1 MQKFIE
7 FSKREPKEG
16 DRKISYSQFTMYSNC
31 PKHWELAYIQNLRKF
46 SQSIHTLFG
55 TAMHETLQNY
65 VTMIFTHSAKAA
77 DEMDLEAMLRERMST
92 LYKEAVAQTEEHFS
106 TKEQMAEF
114 YRDGIAIINYMKRNR
129 STYFSNKNQELVGI
143 EIPICH
149 PALDGRDNILM
160 ISYLDVVL
168 RDKRTDEIIILDFKT
183 STSGWNKYQKADKT
197 KTAQLVIYKDY
208 YAQQYG
214 HDVEKINV
222 EYLILKRKLVEEAM
236 FPQKRIQSFVPA
248 SGKPTRNKIKREIED
263 WIKTCFNEDGS
274 YNTERQYIAI
284 AGKNNKNCKYCDFA
298 KNDSLCAKA
307 NRVKE

>member
-1 MQKFIE
+1 
-7 FSKREPKEG
+7 
-16 DRKISYSQFTMYSNC
+16 
-31 PKHWELAYIQNLRKF
+31 
-46 SQSIHTLFG
+46 
-55 TAMHETLQNY
+55 
-65 VTMIFTHSAKAA
+65 
-77 DEMDLEAMLRERMST
+77 
-92 LYKEAVAQTEEHFS
+92 
-106 TKEQMAEF
+106 
-114 YRDGIAIINYMKRNR
+114 
-129 STYFSNKNQELVGI
+129 
-143 EIPICH
+143 
-149 PALDGRDNILM
+149 M

-214 HDVEKINV
+214 HDVEKIKV

-263 WIKTCFNEDGS
+263 WIKACFNEDGS
-274 YNTERQYIAI
+274 YNTEREYIAI

-298 KNDSLCAKA
+298 KNDSLCSKA